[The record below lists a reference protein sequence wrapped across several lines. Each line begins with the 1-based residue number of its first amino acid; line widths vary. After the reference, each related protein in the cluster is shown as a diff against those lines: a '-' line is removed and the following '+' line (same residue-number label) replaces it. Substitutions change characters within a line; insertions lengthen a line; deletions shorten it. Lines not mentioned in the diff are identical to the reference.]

1 MKHLLLVVMLF
12 TATAVILAPV
22 GFHVNSRSVN
32 TAATLADGSGSPVP
46 PLPLMFDGSGS
57 PVPPLPL

>member
-1 MKHLLLVVMLF
+1 MKRLLFVVILF
-12 TATAVILAPV
+12 TATAVILAPAR
-22 GFHVNSRSVN
+22 FHVNSRSLN
-32 TAATLADGSGSPVP
+32 TPASLADGSGS

>member
-1 MKHLLLVVMLF
+1 MKHLLFVVILF

-22 GFHVNSRSVN
+22 RFHVNGRSLN
-32 TAATLADGSGSPVP
+32 TPATLADGSGSPVP